1 MAVAVDILREQRQCE
16 IENALASVRIEGL
29 EPSAEALAIF
39 ERYVDGELSSSEM
52 DAEFD
57 AYVERTYRPVPLPG
71 H

>member
-1 MAVAVDILREQRQCE
+1 MAVAIDVLREQRQLE
-16 IENALASVRIEGL
+16 VENALASVRIEGL

-39 ERYVDGELSSSEM
+39 NRYIDGELSSSEM

-57 AYVERTYRPVPLPG
+57 AYVERTYRPVRLHG